1 MEFKPP
7 VVSILPLLVFVLSL
21 DDFSVSSAVARSS
34 SPFPVRVG
42 VVLDMDDDLG
52 KMGFI
57 CIKMAL
63 SGFYKKHTRYRTR
76 LILHSR
82 DSKKDVVGA
91 TAAGL
96 YLTNMLII
104 QFSVSDDTMGKLTV
118 CMYTFSIA
126 ATY

>member
-1 MEFKPP
+1 MELKPP
-7 VVSILPLLVFVLSL
+7 TVAILPLLVFILSL
-21 DDFSVSSAVARSS
+21 DNFFVNSTMAQNS

-42 VVLDMDDDLG
+42 VVLDMDDELG

-63 SGFYKKHTRYRTR
+63 SGFYTKHTRYRTR

-91 TAAGL
+91 AAAGL
-96 YLTNMLII
+96 YSTNMLIK
-104 QFSVSDDTMGKLTV
+104 VLTV
-118 CMYTFSIA
+118 
-126 ATY
+126 